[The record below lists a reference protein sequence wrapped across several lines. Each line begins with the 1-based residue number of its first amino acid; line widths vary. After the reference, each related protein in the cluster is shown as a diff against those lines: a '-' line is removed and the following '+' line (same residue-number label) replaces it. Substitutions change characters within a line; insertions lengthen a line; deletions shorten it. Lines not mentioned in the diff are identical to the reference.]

1 MKDDTAAIKAK
12 IQDHLVSL
20 GNYEIISKQL
30 KLKLYE
36 AGWFDE
42 ISQIASKEL
51 QKPGL
56 EETNFESLYN
66 SLRPKAEEKVPESV
80 RTDILN
86 RIKEYL
92 DDAIQPEG

>member
-1 MKDDTAAIKAK
+1 MVDDTDAIKAK

-20 GNYEIISKQL
+20 GNYEIISKHL

-42 ISQIASKEL
+42 VSQIASKEL
-51 QKPGL
+51 QKPGQ
-56 EETNFESLYN
+56 EGTNFESLYEF
-66 SLRPKAEEKVPESV
+66 LRPKAEEKVPESV
-80 RTDILN
+80 KDDVLN

-92 DDAIQPEG
+92 DDAIQ

>member
-1 MKDDTAAIKAK
+1 MKDDTDAIKAK

-42 ISQIASKEL
+42 ISQVASKEL

-56 EETNFESLYN
+56 EEMNFENLYN
-66 SLRPKAEEKVPESV
+66 FLRPKAEEKVPESV
-80 RTDILN
+80 KEDVLN

-92 DDAIQPEG
+92 DDAIQ